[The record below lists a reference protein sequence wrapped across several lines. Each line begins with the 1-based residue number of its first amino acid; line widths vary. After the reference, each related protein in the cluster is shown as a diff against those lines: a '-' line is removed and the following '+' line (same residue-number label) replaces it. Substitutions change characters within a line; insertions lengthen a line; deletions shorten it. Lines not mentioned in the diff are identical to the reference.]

1 MTQFVKDLSGVRTT
15 GRSSHGA
22 KLPEE
27 SGSARHRRST
37 RRTPTGRVRSNRR
50 TERKTY
56 SISQRVGVVV
66 GRLTRTRVILRSRNI
81 LQRKISVKEG
91 LFKTKVVDWKCEW
104 VSELQN
110 KVGHQIILLY
120 YIFHIM
126 FYYLYVF
133 MCILKE

>member
-1 MTQFVKDLSGVRTT
+1 M
-15 GRSSHGA
+15 
-22 KLPEE
+22 
-27 SGSARHRRST
+27 
-37 RRTPTGRVRSNRR
+37 
-50 TERKTY
+50 
-56 SISQRVGVVV
+56 